1 MSDHIIILHLSLES
15 RVYLINEIYLFIGHA
30 LSMQKVLGQGSNPC
44 RNCNLSYSS
53 DNTGCILN

>member
-44 RNCNLSYSS
+44 HSS
-53 DNTGCILN
+53 NNARSLIR